1 MGILGKLLGSTDIIK
16 AGMKLVDD
24 MHTSTE
30 EEIKAKSKARVDMM
44 NAYAPFK
51 VAQRL
56 LALMFTGVFLF
67 CFALVL
73 AMTLAGI
80 GESDDVRGILGEFW
94 IGEIMLTIVGF
105 YFGGGMVEGAAN
117 AWKSKASKP

>member
-16 AGMKLVDD
+16 AGMELVDD

-30 EEIKAKSKARVDMM
+30 EEIAAKSQARVDLM

-56 LALMFTGVFLF
+56 LALMFAGTFLL
-67 CFALVL
+67 CFMLVL
-73 AMTLAGI
+73 GMTLGGI
-80 GESDDVRGILGEFW
+80 GEADDVRNILGEFW

-105 YFGGGMVEGAAN
+105 YFGGGMVEGASN
-117 AWKSKASKP
+117 AWKSRSTK

>member
-1 MGILGKLLGSTDIIK
+1 MSILGKLLGSTDIIK
-16 AGMKLVDD
+16 AGIDLVDD

-30 EEIKAKSKARVDMM
+30 EEIAAKSQARVDLM

-56 LALMFTGVFLF
+56 LALMFTVTFLL
-67 CFALVL
+67 CFVMVL
-73 AMTLAGI
+73 GMTLAGI
-80 GESDDVRGILGEFW
+80 GEADDVRNILSEFW

-105 YFGGGMVEGAAN
+105 YFGGGMLEGASN
-117 AWKSKASKP
+117 AWKSRSKK

>member
-16 AGMKLVDD
+16 AGIELVDD

-30 EEIKAKSKARVDMM
+30 EEIAAKSKARVDLM

-56 LALMFTGVFLF
+56 LALMFAGTFLT
-67 CFALVL
+67 CFVMVL
-73 AMTLAGI
+73 GMTLGGVGSA
-80 GESDDVRGILGEFW
+80 DDVRNILSEFW

-105 YFGGGMVEGAAN
+105 YFGGGALEGAAS
-117 AWKSKASKP
+117 AWQSRADKK